1 MRSMSHHTCKVL
13 AVVASCLMMSG
24 CYSCSLNGG
33 WEGQMNPFCKKSTL
47 VGLKTTTAIGPVD
60 DHRR

>member
-1 MRSMSHHTCKVL
+1 
-13 AVVASCLMMSG
+13 MMSG

-33 WEGQMNPFCKKSTL
+33 WEGQVNPFCKKSAL